1 MGRRERAVI
10 LEKKVGKVYFANQ
23 KSDHVRIFAQELFPE
38 KLREAE
44 ESRSLL
50 LLPEVGTFDLG
61 DLNPAFFDLHI
72 LREQEDEGWYRS
84 VNPKVNLIV
93 ETESEES
100 TKKES
105 WLKLLSAPFY
115 QPSFERGLRK
125 VKIVGKAF
133 GVNKVSYEYNCPLY
147 TVPFL

>member
-1 MGRRERAVI
+1 MNVTRSWPYVLKSPET
-10 LEKKVGKVYFANQ
+10 KKSRFANRE
-23 KSDHVRIFAQELFPE
+23 SDHARIFTQELFPE

-44 ESRSLL
+44 DSRSLL

-61 DLNPAFFDLHI
+61 DLNAAFFDLHI

-84 VNPKVNLIV
+84 HNPGVNLIV
-93 ETESEES
+93 ETEAEES
-100 TKKES
+100 SRKET

-133 GVNKVSYEYNCPLY
+133 GVNKVN
-147 TVPFL
+147 